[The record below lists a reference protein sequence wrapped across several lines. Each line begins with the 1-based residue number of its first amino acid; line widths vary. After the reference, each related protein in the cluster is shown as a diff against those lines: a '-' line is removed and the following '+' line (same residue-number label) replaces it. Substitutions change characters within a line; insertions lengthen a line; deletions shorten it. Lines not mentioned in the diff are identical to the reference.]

1 LYQFRG
7 VSINGLFIIEF
18 KNAKINRYFTNN
30 KSDDDISFS
39 FYGGQIYGFVGP
51 NGAGKTTT
59 MRILATLDEPTSGDI
74 FVDGVS
80 VVQYPDL
87 VRKMVG
93 YMPDA
98 LPAHRDITVHEDL
111 DFFARAYGLRNPK
124 RDEIVKNI
132 EEFTGLT
139 EFKEKTIVQISKGM
153 KQRVSLARAIVHE
166 PAVLVLDEPAAG
178 LDPRARIELRE
189 LLKAL
194 REQGKA
200 ILISSHILSELG
212 EICDGVAFI
221 ERGQLLRAGKIEKI
235 IESMEMRPTT
245 MIRAKNFDLET
256 LLKLVLEEPM
266 VETAQIV
273 DDEVAALLTADDDSQ
288 LLTSLIAKG
297 VQIAEFRQ
305 HKAHLEDLFLNITK
319 GRLQ

>member
-1 LYQFRG
+1 MEVNIAQL
-7 VSINGLFIIEF
+7 
-18 KNAKINRYFTNN
+18 KRYFPNT
-30 KSDDDISFS
+30 KAVDDISFS
-39 FYGGQIYGFVGP
+39 FCGGQIYGFVGP
-51 NGAGKTTT
+51 NGAGKTTA
-59 MRILATLDEPTSGDI
+59 MRILATLDDPTSGDI
-74 FVDGVS
+74 FVDGIS
-80 VVQYPDL
+80 VVQYPDQ

-93 YMPDA
+93 YMPDS
-98 LPAHRDITVHEDL
+98 LPAHKDITVHEYL

-124 RDEIVKNI
+124 RDAIVRNI

-139 EFKEKTIVQISKGM
+139 EFKDKTIAQISKGM

-166 PAVLVLDEPAAG
+166 PMVLVLDEPAAG

-212 EICDGVAFI
+212 EICDGAAFI
-221 ERGQLLRAGKIEKI
+221 ERGQLLRAGKIEHI
-235 IESMEMRPTT
+235 IESMDMRPMT
-245 MIRAKNFDLET
+245 MIRAKNYDLET
-256 LLKLVLEEPM
+256 LLKLVLEEPV
-266 VETAQIV
+266 VETAQITG
-273 DDEVAALLTADDDSQ
+273 DEVAALLTSDDDSV
-288 LLTSLIAKG
+288 LLASLIAKG

-305 HKAHLEDLFLNITK
+305 HKAHLEDLFLNITQ

>member
-1 LYQFRG
+1 ME
-7 VSINGLFIIEF
+7 VNI
-18 KNAKINRYFTNN
+18 AKLKRYFPNT
-30 KSDDDISFS
+30 KAVDDISFS
-39 FYGGQIYGFVGP
+39 FHGGQIYGFVGP

-80 VVQYPDL
+80 VVQYPDQ

-98 LPAHRDITVHEDL
+98 LPAHRDITVHEYL
-111 DFFARAYGLRNPK
+111 DFFARAYGLRDPK
-124 RDEIVKNI
+124 RSEIVRNI

-139 EFKEKTIVQISKGM
+139 EFKDKTIFQISKGM

-194 REQGKA
+194 RDQGKA
-200 ILISSHILSELG
+200 ILMSSHILSELG

-221 ERGQLLRAGKIEKI
+221 ERGQLLRAGKIETI
-235 IESMEMRPTT
+235 IQDMELRPMT

-256 LLKLVLEEPM
+256 LLRLILEEPG
-266 VETAQIV
+266 VEQAQIV
-273 DDEVAALLTADDDSQ
+273 GNEVAVVISEEQAGVLLTA
-288 LLTSLIAKG
+288 LIRKE
-297 VQIAEFRQ
+297 VQIDEFRQ
-305 HKAHLEDLFLNITK
+305 HKAHLEDLFLNITQ
-319 GRLQ
+319 GNLQ